1 MMKPIKIGI
10 AGLGNVGEEVAYQL
24 IKGFRVQNDQFK
36 IELHGISAKSKD
48 KKRKID
54 TENIPFFDDPVS
66 MTNSPD
72 IDVIVELIGGDE
84 GVAKDLCFS
93 ALNNKKGLITAN
105 KALIAKYGK
114 ELAEIAEDNNLFFSF
129 EASVAG
135 GIPILK
141 LIREGLIV
149 NDITKV
155 TGILNG
161 TANYILS
168 EMELNEKDFDEVLVD
183 AQKKGYAE
191 ADPSFDID
199 GIDAAHKIIILSGL
213 AYGKMPDVNNLSI
226 KGIRNITLNDIKYC
240 SELGY
245 KIKLLGNSEVSFNK
259 SSKEEFFCSVEP
271 WLIPKNYGLSNV
283 SGVLNAVQVQS
294 SLAGSVMIT
303 GAGAGGE
310 PTASAVLA
318 DIVDFAN
325 RTKLLS
331 FGRNSAKIK
340 NNYKTNTYTEKF
352 RFYLRLNVIDKSGVL
367 ASLTSIF
374 RDHELSIESFIQ
386 KSNHE
391 DKTAELV
398 IITHEASKLMLDKAL
413 LSINELDGVISDPV
427 CLSIYS

>member
-1 MMKPIKIGI
+1 MKPIKIGI

-24 IKGFRVQNDQFK
+24 IKGFRVQNDQFQ
-36 IELHGISAKSKD
+36 IELHGVSAKSKD
-48 KKRKID
+48 KKRKVNIK
-54 TENIPFFDDPVS
+54 NIPFFDDPVAMS
-66 MTNSPD
+66 HSPD
-72 IDVIVELIGGDE
+72 IDVIVELIGGDD

-93 ALNNKKGLITAN
+93 ALQNKKGLITAN

-114 ELAEIAEDNNLFFSF
+114 ELAEIAENDNLFFSF

-149 NDITKV
+149 NEITKL

-168 EMELNEKDFDEVLVD
+168 EMELTEKNFDEVLSD

-199 GIDAAHKIIILSGL
+199 GIDAAHKTIILSGL
-213 AYGKMPDVNNLSI
+213 AYGKMPNINNLAI
-226 KGIRNITLNDIKYC
+226 KGIRNISLNDIKYC

-245 KIKLLGNSEVSFNK
+245 KIKLLGNSLVTKNEDN
-259 SSKEEFFCSVEP
+259 EEELFCSIEP
-271 WLIPKNYGLSNV
+271 WLIPKDFGLSNV

-303 GAGAGGE
+303 GAGAGGK

-325 RTKLLS
+325 GTNLLS
-331 FGRNSAKIK
+331 FGRSSYEIK
-340 NNYKTNTYTEKF
+340 NNYNTKAYADKF
-352 RFYLRLNVIDKSGVL
+352 RFYLRLNVVDKSGVL
-367 ASLTSIF
+367 ANLTSIF
-374 RDHELSIESFIQ
+374 KDHELSIESFIQ

-398 IITHEASKLMLDKAL
+398 IITHEADKLILDKAL
-413 LSINELDGVISDPV
+413 ISIIKLDGVIAEPV

>member
-1 MMKPIKIGI
+1 MNPIRIGI

-36 IELHGISAKSKD
+36 IELRGISAKSKD

-54 TENIPFFDDPVS
+54 TGIIPFFDDPVS
-66 MTNSPD
+66 MSNSPK

-84 GVAKDLCFS
+84 GIAKDLCFS

-168 EMELNEKDFDEVLVD
+168 EMELNEKDFDEVLED

-199 GIDAAHKIIILSGL
+199 GIDAAHKTIILSGL
-213 AYGKMPDVNNLSI
+213 AYGKMPDINNLSI
-226 KGIRNITLNDIKYC
+226 KGIRNITLNDIRYC

-259 SSKEEFFCSVEP
+259 SNKEEFFCSVQP

-283 SGVLNAVQVQS
+283 SGVLNAV
-294 SLAGSVMIT
+294 
-303 GAGAGGE
+303 
-310 PTASAVLA
+310 
-318 DIVDFAN
+318 
-325 RTKLLS
+325 
-331 FGRNSAKIK
+331 
-340 NNYKTNTYTEKF
+340 
-352 RFYLRLNVIDKSGVL
+352 
-367 ASLTSIF
+367 
-374 RDHELSIESFIQ
+374 
-386 KSNHE
+386 
-391 DKTAELV
+391 
-398 IITHEASKLMLDKAL
+398 
-413 LSINELDGVISDPV
+413 
-427 CLSIYS
+427 

>member
-1 MMKPIKIGI
+1 MKPIKIGI
-10 AGLGNVGEEVAYQL
+10 AGLGNVGEEVAFQL
-24 IKGFRVQNDQFK
+24 IKGFRVQNDQFQ
-36 IELHGISAKSKD
+36 IELRGVSAKSKD
-48 KKRKID
+48 KKRKVNIK
-54 TENIPFFDDPVS
+54 NIPFFDDPVAMS
-66 MTNSPD
+66 HSPD
-72 IDVIVELIGGDE
+72 IDVIVELIGGDD

-93 ALNNKKGLITAN
+93 ALQNKKGLITAN

-114 ELAEIAEDNNLFFSF
+114 ELAEIAESDNLFFSF

-149 NDITKV
+149 NEITKL

-168 EMELNEKDFDEVLVD
+168 EMELTEKDFDEVLSD
-183 AQKKGYAE
+183 AQNKGFAE
-191 ADPSFDID
+191 ADPLFDID
-199 GIDAAHKIIILSGL
+199 GIDAAHKTIILSGL
-213 AYGKMPDVNNLSI
+213 AYGKMPNINNLSI
-226 KGIRNITLNDIKYC
+226 KGIRNISLNDIKYC

-245 KIKLLGNSEVSFNK
+245 KIKLLGNSLVTKNEDN
-259 SSKEEFFCSVEP
+259 KEELFCSIEP
-271 WLIPKNYGLSNV
+271 WLIPKNFGLSNV

-303 GAGAGGE
+303 GAGAGGK

-325 RTKLLS
+325 GTNLLS
-331 FGRNSAKIK
+331 FGRSSYEIK
-340 NNYKTNTYTEKF
+340 NNYNTKAYADKF
-352 RFYLRLNVIDKSGVL
+352 RFYLRLNVVDKSGVL
-367 ASLTSIF
+367 ANLTSIF
-374 RDHELSIESFIQ
+374 KDHELSIESFIQ

-398 IITHEASKLMLDKAL
+398 IITHEADKLILDKAL
-413 LSINELDGVISDPV
+413 ISIIKLDGVIAEPV

>member
-1 MMKPIKIGI
+1 MSLLKIGI

-24 IKGFRVQNDQFK
+24 IKGFRVQKNLFEF
-36 IELHGISAKSKD
+36 ELVAVSAKSKN
-48 KKRKID
+48 KKRKI
-54 TENIPFFDDPVS
+54 ELRGIKFFDDPLKMAS
-66 MTNSPD
+66 SQD

-84 GVAKDLCFS
+84 GVAKKLCFT
-93 ALNNKKGLITAN
+93 ALENKKSLITAN

-114 ELAEIAEDNNLFFSF
+114 QLAELAEKNNLFFSF

-149 NDITKV
+149 NDITEL

-168 EMELNEKDFDEVLVD
+168 EMEVAEKGFEEVLAD

-199 GIDAAHKIIILSGL
+199 GIDAAHKTIILSAL
-213 AYGKMPDVNNLSI
+213 AYGKMPNLEDLSI
-226 KGIRNITLNDIKYC
+226 QGIREISLNDIKYC
-240 SELGY
+240 NDLGY
-245 KIKLLGNSEVSFNK
+245 KIKLLGNSLISKDLNG
-259 SSKEEFFCSVEP
+259 KEELFCSVKP
-271 WLIPKNYGLSNV
+271 WLIAKNFGLSNV
-283 SGVLNAVQVQS
+283 SGVINAVQIES

-318 DIVDFAN
+318 DIVDIAN
-325 RTKLLS
+325 GTKLFS
-331 FGRNSAKIK
+331 FGRNSYDVKENFK
-340 NNYKTNTYTEKF
+340 TTPYREKYK
-352 RFYLRLNVIDKSGVL
+352 FYLRLNVVDKSGIL
-367 ASLTSIF
+367 ADLTSIF
-374 RDHELSIESFIQ
+374 KDYNISIESVIQ
-386 KSNHE
+386 KSNQE

-398 IITHEASKLMLDKAL
+398 IITHKANNSVL
-413 LSINELDGVISDPV
+413 EDALTSIIELDGVITKPV

>member
-1 MMKPIKIGI
+1 MSLLKIGI

-24 IKGFRVQNDQFK
+24 IKGFRVQKNLFEF
-36 IELHGISAKSKD
+36 ELVAVSAKSKN

-54 TENIPFFDDPVS
+54 VSGIRFFDDPLKMACS
-66 MTNSPD
+66 QD

-84 GVAKDLCFS
+84 GVAKKLCFA
-93 ALNNKKGLITAN
+93 ALENKKSLITAN

-114 ELAEIAEDNNLFFSF
+114 QLAELAEKNNLFFSF

-149 NDITKV
+149 NDITEL

-168 EMELNEKDFDEVLVD
+168 EMEVAEKGFEEVLAD

-199 GIDAAHKIIILSGL
+199 GIDAAHKTIILSGL
-213 AYGKMPDVNNLSI
+213 AYGKMPNLEDLSI
-226 KGIRNITLNDIKYC
+226 QGIREISLNDIKYC
-240 SELGY
+240 NDLGY
-245 KIKLLGNSEVSFNK
+245 KIKLLGNSLISKDLNG
-259 SSKEEFFCSVEP
+259 KEELFCSVKP
-271 WLIPKNYGLSNV
+271 WLIGKNFGLSNV
-283 SGVLNAVQVQS
+283 SGVINAVQIES

-318 DIVDFAN
+318 DIVDIAN
-325 RTKLLS
+325 GTKLFS
-331 FGRNSAKIK
+331 FGRNSYDIK
-340 NNYKTNTYTEKF
+340 VNFKTTSYKEKYK
-352 RFYLRLNVIDKSGVL
+352 FYLRLNVVDKSGIL
-367 ASLTSIF
+367 ADLTSIF
-374 RDHELSIESFIQ
+374 KDYNISIESVIQ
-386 KSNHE
+386 KSNQE

-398 IITHEASKLMLDKAL
+398 IITHKANNSVL
-413 LSINELDGVISDPV
+413 EDALTSIIKLDGVITKPV

>member
-1 MMKPIKIGI
+1 MSLLKIGI

-24 IKGFRVQNDQFK
+24 IKGFRVQKNLFEF
-36 IELHGISAKSKD
+36 ELVAVSAKSKN

-54 TENIPFFDDPVS
+54 VSGIRFFDDPLKMACS
-66 MTNSPD
+66 QD

-84 GVAKDLCFS
+84 GVAKKLCFA
-93 ALNNKKGLITAN
+93 ALENKKSLITAN

-114 ELAEIAEDNNLFFSF
+114 QLAELAEKNNLFFSF

-149 NDITKV
+149 NDITEL

-168 EMELNEKDFDEVLVD
+168 EMEVAEKGFEEVLAD

-199 GIDAAHKIIILSGL
+199 GIDAAHKTIILSGL
-213 AYGKMPDVNNLSI
+213 AYGKMPNLEDLSI
-226 KGIRNITLNDIKYC
+226 QGIREISLNDIKYC
-240 SELGY
+240 NDLGY
-245 KIKLLGNSEVSFNK
+245 KIKLLGNSLISKDHNG
-259 SSKEEFFCSVEP
+259 KEELFCSVKP
-271 WLIPKNYGLSNV
+271 WLIAKNFGLSNV
-283 SGVLNAVQVQS
+283 SGVINAVQIES

-318 DIVDFAN
+318 DIVDIAN
-325 RTKLLS
+325 GTKLFS
-331 FGRNSAKIK
+331 FGRNSYDIK
-340 NNYKTNTYTEKF
+340 VNFKTTPYIEKYK
-352 RFYLRLNVIDKSGVL
+352 FYLRLNVEDKSGIL
-367 ASLTSIF
+367 ADLTSIF
-374 RDHELSIESFIQ
+374 KDYNISIESVIQ
-386 KSNHE
+386 KSNQE

-398 IITHEASKLMLDKAL
+398 IITHKANNSVL
-413 LSINELDGVISDPV
+413 EDALTSIIKLDGVITKPV

>member
-1 MMKPIKIGI
+1 MKPIRIGI

-24 IKGFRVQNDQFK
+24 IKGFRVQNDQFQ
-36 IELHGISAKSKD
+36 IELHGVSAKSKD
-48 KKRKID
+48 KKRKVNIK
-54 TENIPFFDDPVS
+54 NIPFFDDPVAMS
-66 MTNSPD
+66 HSPD
-72 IDVIVELIGGDE
+72 IDVIVELIGGDD

-93 ALNNKKGLITAN
+93 ALQNKKGLITAN

-114 ELAEIAEDNNLFFSF
+114 ELAEIAENDNLFFSF

-149 NDITKV
+149 NEITKL

-168 EMELNEKDFDEVLVD
+168 EMELTEKNFDEVLSD

-199 GIDAAHKIIILSGL
+199 GIDAAHKTIILSGL
-213 AYGKMPDVNNLSI
+213 AYGKMPNINNLSI
-226 KGIRNITLNDIKYC
+226 KGIRNISLNDIKYC

-245 KIKLLGNSEVSFNK
+245 KIKLLGNSLIAKNEDN
-259 SSKEEFFCSVEP
+259 EEELFCSVEP
-271 WLIPKNYGLSNV
+271 WLIPKNFGLSNV

-303 GAGAGGE
+303 GAGAGGK

-325 RTKLLS
+325 GTNLLS
-331 FGRNSAKIK
+331 FGRSSYEIK
-340 NNYKTNTYTEKF
+340 NNYNTKAYADKF
-352 RFYLRLNVIDKSGVL
+352 RFYLRLNVVDKSGVL
-367 ASLTSIF
+367 ANLTSIF
-374 RDHELSIESFIQ
+374 KDHELSIESFIQ

-398 IITHEASKLMLDKAL
+398 IITHEADKLILDKAL
-413 LSINELDGVISDPV
+413 ISIIKLDGVIAEPV

>member
-1 MMKPIKIGI
+1 MKPIRIGI

-24 IKGFRVQNDQFK
+24 IKGFRVQNDQFQ
-36 IELHGISAKSKD
+36 IELHGVSAKSKD
-48 KKRKID
+48 KKRKVNIK
-54 TENIPFFDDPVS
+54 NIPFFDDPIS
-66 MTNSPD
+66 MSHSPD
-72 IDVIVELIGGDE
+72 IDVIVELIGGDD

-93 ALNNKKGLITAN
+93 ALQNKKGLITAN

-114 ELAEIAEDNNLFFSF
+114 ELAEIAENDNLFFSF

-149 NDITKV
+149 NEITKL

-168 EMELNEKDFDEVLVD
+168 EMELTEKNFDEVLSD

-199 GIDAAHKIIILSGL
+199 GIDAAHKTIILSGL
-213 AYGKMPDVNNLSI
+213 AYGKMPNINNLSI
-226 KGIRNITLNDIKYC
+226 KGIRNISLNDIKYC

-245 KIKLLGNSEVSFNK
+245 KIKLLGNSLVTKNEDN
-259 SSKEEFFCSVEP
+259 EEELFCSILP
-271 WLIPKNYGLSNV
+271 WLIPKNFGLSNV

-303 GAGAGGE
+303 GAGAGGK

-325 RTKLLS
+325 GTNLLS
-331 FGRNSAKIK
+331 FGRSSYEIK
-340 NNYKTNTYTEKF
+340 NNYNTKAYADKF
-352 RFYLRLNVIDKSGVL
+352 RFYLRLNVVDKSGVL
-367 ASLTSIF
+367 ANLTSIF
-374 RDHELSIESFIQ
+374 KDHELSIESFIQ

-398 IITHEASKLMLDKAL
+398 IITHEADKFILDKAL
-413 LSINELDGVISDPV
+413 VSIIKLDGVIAEPV

>member
-1 MMKPIKIGI
+1 MKPIRIGI

-24 IKGFRVQNDQFK
+24 IKGFRVQNDQFQ
-36 IELHGISAKSKD
+36 IELHGVSAKSKD
-48 KKRKID
+48 KKRKVNIK
-54 TENIPFFDDPVS
+54 NIPFFDDPIS
-66 MTNSPD
+66 MSHSPD
-72 IDVIVELIGGDE
+72 IDVIVELIGGDD

-93 ALNNKKGLITAN
+93 ALQNKKGLITAN

-114 ELAEIAEDNNLFFSF
+114 ELAEIAESDNLFFSF

-149 NDITKV
+149 NEITKL

-168 EMELNEKDFDEVLVD
+168 EMELTEKDFDEVLSD
-183 AQKKGYAE
+183 AQNKGFAE
-191 ADPSFDID
+191 ADPLFDID
-199 GIDAAHKIIILSGL
+199 GIDAAHKTIILSGL
-213 AYGKMPDVNNLSI
+213 AYGKMPNINNLSI
-226 KGIRNITLNDIKYC
+226 KGIRNISLNDIKYC

-245 KIKLLGNSEVSFNK
+245 KIKLLGNSLVTKNEDN
-259 SSKEEFFCSVEP
+259 EEELFCSIEP
-271 WLIPKNYGLSNV
+271 WLIPKDFGLSNV

-303 GAGAGGE
+303 GAGAGGK

-325 RTKLLS
+325 GTNLLS
-331 FGRNSAKIK
+331 FGRSSYEIK
-340 NNYKTNTYTEKF
+340 KNYNTKAYVDKF
-352 RFYLRLNVIDKSGVL
+352 RFYLRLNVVDKSGVL
-367 ASLTSIF
+367 ANLTSIF
-374 RDHELSIESFIQ
+374 KDHELSIESFIQ

-398 IITHEASKLMLDKAL
+398 IITHEADKLILDKAL
-413 LSINELDGVISDPV
+413 ISIIKLDGVIAEPV

>member
-1 MMKPIKIGI
+1 MKPIRIGI

-24 IKGFRVQNDQFK
+24 IKGFRVQNDQFQ
-36 IELHGISAKSKD
+36 IELHGVSAKSKD
-48 KKRKID
+48 KKRKVNIK
-54 TENIPFFDDPVS
+54 NIPFFDDPIS
-66 MTNSPD
+66 MSHSPD
-72 IDVIVELIGGDE
+72 IDVIVELIGGDD

-93 ALNNKKGLITAN
+93 SLQNKKGLITAN

-114 ELAEIAEDNNLFFSF
+114 ELAEIAENDNLFFSF

-149 NDITKV
+149 NEITKL

-168 EMELNEKDFDEVLVD
+168 EMELTEKNFDEVLSD

-199 GIDAAHKIIILSGL
+199 GIDAAHKTIILSGL
-213 AYGKMPDVNNLSI
+213 AYGKMPNINNLSI
-226 KGIRNITLNDIKYC
+226 KGIRNISLNDIKYC

-245 KIKLLGNSEVSFNK
+245 KIKLLGNSLVTKNEDN
-259 SSKEEFFCSVEP
+259 KEELFCSIEP
-271 WLIPKNYGLSNV
+271 WLIPKNFGLSNV

-303 GAGAGGE
+303 GAGAGGK

-325 RTKLLS
+325 GTNLLS
-331 FGRNSAKIK
+331 FGRSSYEIK
-340 NNYKTNTYTEKF
+340 NNYNTKAYADKF
-352 RFYLRLNVIDKSGVL
+352 RFYLRLNVVDKSGVL
-367 ASLTSIF
+367 ANLTSIF
-374 RDHELSIESFIQ
+374 KDHELSIESFIQ

-398 IITHEASKLMLDKAL
+398 IITHEADKLILDKAL
-413 LSINELDGVISDPV
+413 ISILKLDGVIAEPV

>member
-1 MMKPIKIGI
+1 MKPIRIGI

-24 IKGFRVQNDQFK
+24 IKGFRVQNDQFQ
-36 IELHGISAKSKD
+36 IELHGVSAKSKD
-48 KKRKID
+48 KKRKVNIK
-54 TENIPFFDDPVS
+54 NIPFFDDPVAMS
-66 MTNSPD
+66 HSPD
-72 IDVIVELIGGDE
+72 IDVIVELIGGDD

-93 ALNNKKGLITAN
+93 ALQNKKGLITAN

-114 ELAEIAEDNNLFFSF
+114 ELAEIAENDNLFFSF

-149 NDITKV
+149 NEITKL

-168 EMELNEKDFDEVLVD
+168 EMELTEKNFDEVLSD

-199 GIDAAHKIIILSGL
+199 GIDAAHKTIILSGL
-213 AYGKMPDVNNLSI
+213 AYGKMPNINNLSI
-226 KGIRNITLNDIKYC
+226 KGIRNISLNDIKYC

-245 KIKLLGNSEVSFNK
+245 KIKLLGNSLVTKNEDN
-259 SSKEEFFCSVEP
+259 KEELFCSIEP
-271 WLIPKNYGLSNV
+271 WLIPKNFGLSNV

-303 GAGAGGE
+303 GAGAGGK

-325 RTKLLS
+325 GTNLLS
-331 FGRNSAKIK
+331 FGRSSYEIK
-340 NNYKTNTYTEKF
+340 NNYNTKAYADKF
-352 RFYLRLNVIDKSGVL
+352 RFYLRLNVVDKSGVL
-367 ASLTSIF
+367 ANLTSIF
-374 RDHELSIESFIQ
+374 KDHELSIESFIQ

-398 IITHEASKLMLDKAL
+398 IITHEADKLILDKAL
-413 LSINELDGVISDPV
+413 ISIIKLDGVIAEPV

>member
-1 MMKPIKIGI
+1 MNPIKIGI

-24 IKGFRVQNDQFK
+24 IKGFRVQNNLFQ
-36 IELHGISAKSKD
+36 IQLVGVSAKSKD
-48 KKRKID
+48 KKRKV
-54 TENIPFFDDPVS
+54 NIKGIKFFDDPIDMIS
-66 MTNSPD
+66 SPE

-84 GVAKDLCFS
+84 GVAKELCFS
-93 ALNNKKGLITAN
+93 ALQNNKSLITAN

-114 ELAEIAEDNNLFFSF
+114 QLAEIAEKNQLFFSF

-149 NDITKV
+149 NDITKL

-168 EMELNEKDFDEVLVD
+168 EMEKSKKGFDEVLVD

-191 ADPSFDID
+191 SDPSFDVD
-199 GIDAAHKIIILSGL
+199 GIDAAHKIIILSAL
-213 AYGKMPDVNNLSI
+213 AYGKMPDIDNLTI
-226 KGIRNITLNDIKYC
+226 KGIRNITLNDITYC
-240 SELGY
+240 NELGF
-245 KIKLLGNSEVSFNK
+245 KIKLLGNSML
-259 SSKEEFFCSVEP
+259 SKNSDGEDELFCSVEP
-271 WLIPKNYGLSNV
+271 WLIPIHYGLSNV
-283 SGVLNAVQVQS
+283 SGVINAVQVQS

-318 DIVDFAN
+318 DIIDFAN
-325 RTKLLS
+325 GTKLFS
-331 FGRNSAKIK
+331 FGRNSYDIQT
-340 NNYKTNTYTEKF
+340 NYKTNSYKEKY
-352 RFYLRLNVIDKSGVL
+352 RFYLRLNVLDKSGVL
-367 ASLTSIF
+367 ADLTSIF
-374 RDHELSIESFIQ
+374 KDHNLSIESLIQ
-386 KSNHE
+386 KSNQE

-398 IITHEASKLMLDKAL
+398 IITHEANSSILDEAL
-413 LSINELDGVISDPV
+413 LSISKLEGIIKEPV